1 MGGRLQRGRDYLS
14 IVVAAVVLILVWKV
28 ASLFVGLEIILP
40 SPEATFRELVAIA
53 GTRSFAA
60 SVVTTVT
67 RGLTGFGIAV
77 GAGLLFGAAAGLKR
91 VFEGLLHPLVTVIRS
106 TPVVAIIL
114 IALIWFETTF
124 VPVFVTVLMT
134 FPVVYEN
141 VVQGIRAVDEKL
153 VEMCR
158 AYRIARVRRW
168 LRVYLPSVFPFLAA
182 AGRTALGL
190 TWKVVVAAEV
200 LSVPRFGVG
209 AELQEARVL
218 LETPLVFAWTAVAV
232 LLSALTDILFLLLT
246 RKRRRIMAKGAAA

>member
-1 MGGRLQRGRDYLS
+1 
-14 IVVAAVVLILVWKV
+14 
-28 ASLFVGLEIILP
+28 
-40 SPEATFRELVAIA
+40 
-53 GTRSFAA
+53 
-60 SVVTTVT
+60 
-67 RGLTGFGIAV
+67 
-77 GAGLLFGAAAGLKR
+77 
-91 VFEGLLHPLVTVIRS
+91 
-106 TPVVAIIL
+106 
-114 IALIWFETTF
+114 
-124 VPVFVTVLMT
+124 
-134 FPVVYEN
+134 VYEN